1 MIPLPPAPAL
11 VAPQA
16 EPALVEIARSGF
28 DMKGTPFSRARLSL
42 DVAGFRKAMAAP
54 GRPGEDPMAK
64 ALRVLREG
72 QVRFHIWQ
80 GWEIAVS
87 GSRRREFNLQVVGGV
102 WPQGVPPAMQRD
114 LGRYLAY
121 VTRDADIGQHW
132 EFRGGGGRPLR
143 GRYNDEPWTDLGRG
157 AMTALI
163 VGLYFEGGE
172 AVPGTRVDFREGLRF
187 LITPPA
193 QR

>member
-11 VAPQA
+11 VSPQA

-42 DVAGFRKAMAAP
+42 DVAGFRRAMAGP
-54 GRPGEDPMAK
+54 SRPGEDPMAK

-72 QVRFHIWQ
+72 KVRFHIWQ

-87 GSRRREFNLQVVGGV
+87 GTRRREFNLQVVGGV
-102 WPQGVPPAMQRD
+102 WPQGVPATMKKD
-114 LGRYLAY
+114 LERYLTY
-121 VTRDADIGQHW
+121 VERDGDIGQHW
-132 EFRGGGGRPLR
+132 EFNGGGGRPLR
-143 GRYNDEPWTDLGRG
+143 GRYNDEPWAELGRG

-172 AVPGTRVDFREGLRF
+172 TVPGTRVDFRDGLRF
-187 LITPPA
+187 LFTSPA
-193 QR
+193 LR